1 MRRFDIKRAFVFLAA
16 ILMIAVLPLRAF
28 AADDDDKEENERVYK
43 NSDTGYEAYVDDPE
57 YLLTASQMDEVLD
70 SMKDLTDEG
79 NVVFVT
85 ANLKAGAAE
94 RYAENYFQD
103 RYGTE
108 APGLIFLIDMG
119 DRLLLLQAHNGLDS
133 KITGSKANS
142 IVDNVYTYAGDGD
155 YAKCAISVYEQ
166 CDDVLAGLRIA
177 EPFKYISNIF
187 IAIIVAFLLG
197 FMILGIMTS
206 TPAASNKEII
216 KGLFSQLGISNR
228 NANLINVSKRY
239 SPQSSGSSG
248 GGSSHS
254 SGGSYHSSGGHHSS
268 GSHHF

>member
-1 MRRFDIKRAFVFLAA
+1 MRRFDIKRAFGLLIAVFL
-16 ILMIAVLPLRAF
+16 IVLLPVQVF
-28 AADDDDKEENERVYK
+28 AGDNVKSYT

-57 YLLTASQMDEVLD
+57 FLLTASQMDEVLD

-79 NVVFVT
+79 NVIFVS

-94 RYAENYFQD
+94 RYAEKYYQD

-228 NANLINVSKRY
+228 KANLINVSKRY

-254 SGGSYHSSGGHHSS
+254 SGGSHHSSGGHHSS

>member
-1 MRRFDIKRAFVFLAA
+1 MRRFDIKRAFVFLAT

-28 AADDDDKEENERVYK
+28 AADDDDKEENVRVYK

-57 YLLTASQMDEVLD
+57 FLLTASQMDEVLD

-79 NVVFVT
+79 NVIFVS

-94 RYAENYFQD
+94 RYAEKYYQD

-187 IAIIVAFLLG
+187 FTYIFKSSSIYIINFFFLNS
-197 FMILGIMTS
+197 I
-206 TPAASNKEII
+206 
-216 KGLFSQLGISNR
+216 
-228 NANLINVSKRY
+228 
-239 SPQSSGSSG
+239 
-248 GGSSHS
+248 
-254 SGGSYHSSGGHHSS
+254 
-268 GSHHF
+268 